1 MDSVQPKAGASL
13 TKEHFRRVMGQF
25 ATGVT
30 VVTTRLGDE
39 VHGLTA
45 NAVCSVSL
53 KPLLVLV
60 CVDHAAD
67 THPLLERSGVFAVN
81 ILSHEQEDLSRLFA
95 GPTEEKAGRLEAMGY
110 RTAVTGAP
118 IIDGCLAY
126 LDCRVV
132 AAYPGGDHTIFVG
145 QVEEAEIGEEGAPL
159 IFFRGGYTTVRGEDR
174 AAHDSTDPP

>member
-1 MDSVQPKAGASL
+1 MDSVQPEAGALL

-53 KPLLVLV
+53 EPLLVLV

-67 THPLLERSGVFAVN
+67 THPLLEKSGVFAVN
-81 ILSHEQEDLSRLFA
+81 ILSDEQEGLSRVFA
-95 GPTEEKAGRLEAMGY
+95 GPTEEKAGRLETMGY
-110 RTAVTGAP
+110 RTAATGAP
-118 IIDGCLAY
+118 IIEGCLAY

-145 QVEEAEIGEEGAPL
+145 QVEEAEIGEDVPPL
-159 IFFRGGYTTVRGEDR
+159 LFFRGRYARVWE
-174 AAHDSTDPP
+174 APPSAHGSTGSP

>member
-1 MDSVQPKAGASL
+1 MDSVQPKTGATL
-13 TKEHFRRVMGQF
+13 TKERFRRVMGQF

-45 NAVCSVSL
+45 NAICSVSL
-53 KPLLVLV
+53 EPLLVLV

-67 THPLLERSGVFAVN
+67 THPLLEKSGVFAVN
-81 ILSHEQEDLSRLFA
+81 ILSHDQEDLSRLFA
-95 GPTEEKAGRLEAMGY
+95 GPTEEKMGRLEAMGY

-132 AAYPGGDHTIFVG
+132 AAYPGGDHTIFIG
-145 QVEEAEIGEEGAPL
+145 RVEEAEIGEDSPPL
-159 IFFRGGYTTVRGEDR
+159 LFFRGRYAGVREG
-174 AAHDSTDPP
+174 DSPG

>member
-1 MDSVQPKAGASL
+1 MDRAQPKASAPP

-45 NAVCSVSL
+45 NAICSVSL
-53 KPLLVLV
+53 EPLLVLV
-60 CVDHAAD
+60 CVENSAD
-67 THPLLERSGVFAVN
+67 THPLLEQSGVFAVN
-81 ILSHEQEDLSRLFA
+81 ILSREQEHLSRLFA

-118 IIDGCLAY
+118 IIEGCLAY
-126 LDCRVV
+126 LDCRIV
-132 AAYPGGDHTIFVG
+132 ATYPGGDHTIFVG
-145 QVEEAEIGEEGAPL
+145 EVLEAEIGEDNPPL
-159 IFFRGGYTTVRGEDR
+159 IFFRGRYTTVREPGAD
-174 AAHDSTDPP
+174 

>member
-1 MDSVQPKAGASL
+1 MDIAKPKAGAPP

-45 NAVCSVSL
+45 NAICSVSL
-53 KPLLVLV
+53 EPLLVLV
-60 CVDHAAD
+60 CVDHSAD
-67 THPLLERSGVFAVN
+67 THPLLEKSGVFAVN
-81 ILSHEQEDLSRLFA
+81 ILSAEQEHLSRLFA

-118 IIDGCLAY
+118 IIEGCLAY
-126 LDCRVV
+126 LDCRIV
-132 AAYPGGDHTIFVG
+132 AAYPGGDHTIFIG
-145 QVEEAEIGEEGAPL
+145 RVEQAEISEDSAPL
-159 IFFRGGYTTVRGEDR
+159 VFFHGGYTTAREGD
-174 AAHDSTDPP
+174 

>member
-1 MDSVQPKAGASL
+1 MDSVQPKAGAPL
-13 TKEHFRRVMGQF
+13 TREHFRRVMGQF

-45 NAVCSVSL
+45 NAICSVSL
-53 KPLLVLV
+53 EPLLVLV

-67 THPLLERSGVFAVN
+67 THPLLEKSGVFAVN
-81 ILSHEQEDLSRLFA
+81 ILSDEQEHVSRLFA

-145 QVEEAEIGEEGAPL
+145 QVEEAEIGEHSSPL
-159 IFFRGGYTTVRGEDR
+159 LFFRGRYERVREGEG
-174 AAHDSTDPP
+174 

>member
-1 MDSVQPKAGASL
+1 MDRRRATSL
-13 TKEHFRRVMGQF
+13 TKKHFRHVMAQL

-53 KPLLVLV
+53 EPLLVLV
-60 CVDHAAD
+60 CVEHVAD
-67 THPLLERSGVFAVN
+67 TRPLLEKSGVFAVN
-81 ILSHEQEDLSRLFA
+81 ILSYEQENLSRLFA
-95 GPTEEKAGRLEAMGY
+95 DPAQDKAGLLQALGY

-118 IIDGCLAY
+118 IIQGCLAY

-145 QVEEAEIGEEGAPL
+145 QVEEAGIGEDMSPL
-159 IFFRGGYTTVRGEDR
+159 IFFRGGYATVREAD
-174 AAHDSTDPP
+174 

>member
-1 MDSVQPKAGASL
+1 MDSAKPRAGAPL

-25 ATGVT
+25 TTGVT
-30 VVTTRLGDE
+30 VVTTRLGDQ

-53 KPLLVLV
+53 DPLLVLV
-60 CVDHAAD
+60 CVDHTAD
-67 THPLLERSGVFAVN
+67 TYPLLEKSGVFAVN
-81 ILSHEQEDLSRLFA
+81 VLSGEQEDLSRLFA
-95 GPTEEKAGRLEAMGY
+95 STIEDKAARLEAMGC

-118 IIDGCLAY
+118 IIEGCLAY

-145 QVEEAEIGEEGAPL
+145 QVEEAEITDDAPPL
-159 IFFRGGYTTVRGEDR
+159 VFFRGRYTTVRG
-174 AAHDSTDPP
+174 P

>member
-1 MDSVQPKAGASL
+1 MDSVQPKADTPL

-53 KPLLVLV
+53 EPLLVLV

-67 THPLLERSGVFAVN
+67 THALLEESGVFAVN
-81 ILSHEQEDLSRLFA
+81 ILSHDQEDLSRLFA
-95 GPTEEKAGRLEAMGY
+95 GPTEEKAGRLEALGY

-145 QVEEAEIGEEGAPL
+145 QVEEAEIGEDASPL
-159 IFFRGGYTTVRGEDR
+159 LFFRGHYTTVREGKG
-174 AAHDSTDPP
+174 

>member
-1 MDSVQPKAGASL
+1 MDSARPKASTPL

-53 KPLLVLV
+53 EPLLVLV
-60 CVDHAAD
+60 CVDHTAD
-67 THPLLERSGVFAVN
+67 THPLLEKSGIFAVN
-81 ILSHEQEDLSRLFA
+81 ILSHEQENLSQLFA
-95 GPTEEKAGRLEAMGY
+95 GPTEEKVGRLGALGY

-145 QVEEAEIGEEGAPL
+145 EVEEAEIGENASPL
-159 IFFRGGYTTVRGEDR
+159 LFFRGRYERVREERQPARG
-174 AAHDSTDPP
+174 DPVEP

>member
-1 MDSVQPKAGASL
+1 MDSAKPRAGAPL
-13 TKEHFRRVMGQF
+13 TKDHFRRVMGQF

-30 VVTTRLGDE
+30 VVTTRLGDQ

-53 KPLLVLV
+53 EPLLVLV
-60 CVDHAAD
+60 CVDHSAD
-67 THPLLERSGVFAVN
+67 THPLLEKSGVFAVN
-81 ILSHEQEDLSRLFA
+81 ILSEKQEDLSRLFA
-95 GPTEEKAGRLEAMGY
+95 GPTEEKAGHLEAMGY

-118 IIDGCLAY
+118 IIEGCLAY

-145 QVEEAEIGEEGAPL
+145 QVEEAEITDDGPPL
-159 IFFRGGYTTVRGEDR
+159 LFFRGRYTTAR
-174 AAHDSTDPP
+174 DP

>member
-1 MDSVQPKAGASL
+1 MDSVQPKASAAL

-53 KPLLVLV
+53 EPLLVLV

-67 THPLLERSGVFAVN
+67 THPLLEKSGVFAVN
-81 ILSHEQEDLSRLFA
+81 ILSHTQEDLSRLFA
-95 GPTEEKAGRLEAMGY
+95 GPMEEKAGRLEAIGY

-132 AAYPGGDHTIFVG
+132 AAYPGGDHTIFIG
-145 QVEEAEIGEEGAPL
+145 RVEEAEIGEDSPPL
-159 IFFRGGYTTVRGEDR
+159 LFFRGQYARIGE
-174 AAHDSTDPP
+174 

>member
-1 MDSVQPKAGASL
+1 MDSVQPKAGAPL

-30 VVTTRLGDE
+30 VVTTRLGNE

-53 KPLLVLV
+53 EPLLVLV
-60 CVDHAAD
+60 CLDHAAD
-67 THPLLERSGVFAVN
+67 THPLLENSGVFAVN
-81 ILSHEQEDLSRLFA
+81 ILSHEQEHLSRLFA
-95 GPTEEKAGRLEAMGY
+95 GPTEEKMGRLEALGY
-110 RTAVTGAP
+110 RAAVTGAP

-132 AAYPGGDHTIFVG
+132 AAYPGGDHTIFIG
-145 QVEEAEIGEEGAPL
+145 QVEEAEIGEDSTPL
-159 IFFRGGYTTVRGEDR
+159 LFFRGRYARIGK
-174 AAHDSTDPP
+174 S

>member
-1 MDSVQPKAGASL
+1 MDSVQPRAGTPL
-13 TKEHFRRVMGQF
+13 TKDHFRRVMGQL

-30 VVTTRLGDE
+30 VVTTRLGNE

-53 KPLLVLV
+53 EPLLVLV
-60 CVDHAAD
+60 CVDHTAD
-67 THPLLERSGVFAVN
+67 THPLLEKSGVFAVN

-95 GPTEEKAGRLEAMGY
+95 GPTEAKAGRLEALGC

-118 IIDGCLAY
+118 IIEGCLGY

-145 QVEEAEIGEEGAPL
+145 QVEEAEIGENASPL
-159 IFFRGGYTTVRGEDR
+159 LFFRGHYTTVREAKG
-174 AAHDSTDPP
+174 

>member
-1 MDSVQPKAGASL
+1 MDSVRPKASARL
-13 TKEHFRRVMGQF
+13 TKEHFRRVMGQL

-53 KPLLVLV
+53 EPLLVLV
-60 CVDHAAD
+60 CVDHTAD
-67 THPLLERSGVFAVN
+67 THPLLEKSGIFAVN
-81 ILSHEQEDLSRLFA
+81 VLSQDQEDLSRLLA
-95 GPTEEKAGRLEAMGY
+95 GPTEQKTGRLEALGY

-145 QVEEAEIGEEGAPL
+145 QVEEAEIGEDVPPL
-159 IFFRGGYTTVRGEDR
+159 LFFRGRYTRVREGEG
-174 AAHDSTDPP
+174 

>member
-1 MDSVQPKAGASL
+1 MDSGQPKAGAPVS
-13 TKEHFRRVMGQF
+13 KEHFRRVMGQF
-25 ATGVT
+25 APGVT
-30 VVTTRLGDE
+30 VVTTRLGNE

-53 KPLLVLV
+53 DPLLVLV

-67 THPLLERSGVFAVN
+67 THPLLEKSGVFAVN
-81 ILSHEQEDLSRLFA
+81 ILSDEQEDLSRLFA
-95 GPTEEKAGRLEAMGY
+95 GPTEEKMGRLEAMGY

-132 AAYPGGDHTIFVG
+132 AAYPGGDHTIFIG
-145 QVEEAEIGEEGAPL
+145 RVEEAEIGEDSPPL
-159 IFFRGGYTTVRGEDR
+159 LFFRGRYAGVRSEERRVGKE
-174 AAHDSTDPP
+174 

>member
-1 MDSVQPKAGASL
+1 MDSARPRASAPL

-53 KPLLVLV
+53 EPLLVLV
-60 CVDHAAD
+60 CVDQSAD
-67 THPLLERSGVFAVN
+67 SRPLLEKSGVFAVN
-81 ILSHEQEDLSRLFA
+81 ILGHNQESLSRLFA
-95 GPTEEKAGRLEAMGY
+95 GPTEEKVGCLEAMGY

-118 IIDGCLAY
+118 IIERCLAY

-132 AAYPGGDHTIFVG
+132 AAYPGGDHTIFIG
-145 QVEEAEIGEEGAPL
+145 QVQEAEISEHGLPL
-159 IFFRGGYTTVRGEDR
+159 IFFRGRYTTVREAEPTARGE
-174 AAHDSTDPP
+174 PVEP